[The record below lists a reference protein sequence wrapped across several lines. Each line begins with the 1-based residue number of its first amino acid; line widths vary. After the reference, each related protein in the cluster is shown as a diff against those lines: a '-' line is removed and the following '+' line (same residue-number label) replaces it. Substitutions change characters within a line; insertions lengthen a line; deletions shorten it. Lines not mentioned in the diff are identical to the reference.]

1 MGRGYRNVRA
11 TGGAV
16 KPLARSIFDRLLP
29 AGRKKDWR
37 GAWGVVE
44 APSYEEGVGVDGRAE
59 GLPSE
64 KEGVLGQAK
73 RAELER
79 GLLVTLQGLPAL

>member
-1 MGRGYRNVRA
+1 M
-11 TGGAV
+11 
-16 KPLARSIFDRLLP
+16 
-29 AGRKKDWR
+29 
-37 GAWGVVE
+37 VE
-44 APSYEEGVGVDGRAE
+44 APSYEEGVGVDGGAE